1 MFINTLDF
9 DDLLCSTQMTQ
20 NTERYLDNFIKAN
33 SINNS
38 RQSLPVQPPF
48 ITQTDLDKWW
58 SKQKEILLVEFE
70 KIIEQKI
77 NEYNNINRE
86 RQNIHFTNNQ

>member
-1 MFINTLDF
+1 MRNTLGY
-9 DDLLCSTQMTQ
+9 DDLLYSTQMTK
-20 NTERYLDNFIKAN
+20 NVEGYLNNFIKAN
-33 SINNS
+33 SIQNS

-86 RQNIHFTNNQ
+86 SQTLHL

>member
-1 MFINTLDF
+1 MLVRNMLAY
-9 DDLLCSTQMTQ
+9 DDLLCSTQMTK
-20 NTERYLDNFIKAN
+20 NVEGYLNNFIKVN
-33 SINNS
+33 SIQNS

-86 RQNIHFTNNQ
+86 RQTLHL